1 MDLKIL
7 LTSLADLAPGIK
19 TINALIKESR
29 GTKREVLR
37 ELHDNIDRIAL
48 YQQTGMRADGI
59 NRVVNALQVATYLAA
74 SKAGFDFNAL
84 QKRKLAAETV
94 RDVPQFK
101 SLVGLSTEQLFDKV
115 YAAIHRLRIIC
126 AEYPDDPK
134 LRKNV
139 RLINIFKLM
148 LVLVRH
154 IKSPH

>member
-1 MDLKIL
+1 MDFKTL
-7 LTSLADLAPGIK
+7 LSGLADLAPGIK
-19 TINALIKESR
+19 SINALIKESR

-48 YQQTGMRADGI
+48 FQQTGMPAAGI
-59 NRVVNALQVATYLAA
+59 NRVVNGLQVATYLAA
-74 SKAGFDFNAL
+74 SKAGFDFNSL
-84 QKRKLAAETV
+84 QKAKLAAASL
-94 RDVPQFK
+94 RDVPLFK
-101 SLVGLSTEQLFDKV
+101 SLAGSTTEQLFDKV

-139 RLINIFKLM
+139 RLMNIFKLM

-154 IKSPH
+154 IES

>member
-1 MDLKIL
+1 MDIKSLF
-7 LTSLADLAPGIK
+7 SGLADLAPGIK
-19 TINALIKESR
+19 SINALIKESR

-48 YQQTGMRADGI
+48 FQQTGMPADGI
-59 NRVVNALQVATYLAA
+59 NRVVSGLRVETYLAA
-74 SKAGFDFNAL
+74 SKSGFDFNSL
-84 QKRKLAAETV
+84 QKAKLAAASV
-94 RDVPQFK
+94 RDVPLFK
-101 SLVGLSTEQLFDKV
+101 SLVGSTTEQLFDKV

-139 RLINIFKLM
+139 RLVNIFKLM

-154 IKSPH
+154 IKSNH